1 MSCEMQ
7 LKRWS
12 LIVQAIRTWL
22 ELFEGIMVNLPP
34 NELARFHPDT
44 LFPPSVEL
52 RQAIAIVSDRD
63 PDFRNIEAEV
73 GPLLVRNWPL
83 GFASLVR
90 IIIGQQLSSQAAQ
103 AIFQRLAWQ
112 SELTPEALQA
122 ASEEQLKQVGLSRAK
137 IATCQRLAAAIAA
150 GQLDLEPLRS
160 LSDAAVIEHLTQ
172 IKGIGPWTA
181 EVYLLFCLNRLSSFP
196 AADLALQTGYQL
208 LKQQANR
215 PSRKELLAATETL
228 NPYRGAVAHLL
239 WHYYR
244 HRVRK

>member
-1 MSCEMQ
+1 
-7 LKRWS
+7 
-12 LIVQAIRTWL
+12 
-22 ELFEGIMVNLPP
+22 MVKLPP
-34 NELARFHPDT
+34 SELARFHPEA
-44 LFPPSVEL
+44 LFPPTAEL
-52 RQAIAIVSDRD
+52 RQAIAIVGDRD
-63 PDFRNIEAEV
+63 PDFRNIEAAV
-73 GPLLVRNWPL
+73 GPLAVRHWPL

-103 AIFQRLAWQ
+103 AIFQRLVLQ
-112 SELTPEALQA
+112 DELTPEALQA
-122 ASEEQLKQVGLSRAK
+122 TPDERLKQVGLSRAK
-137 IATCQRLAAAIAA
+137 IATCQQLATAIAA
-150 GQLDLEPLRS
+150 GQLDLEQLRS

-208 LKQQANR
+208 LKQQTSR
-215 PSRKELLAATETL
+215 PTRKELLAATETL
-228 NPYRGAVAHLL
+228 HPYRGAVAHLL